1 MNNDKNYFFFFS
13 TLFHLH
19 QPELFVDSSE
29 EMPNLQNKKKK
40 IQKQKSICIHTDLE
54 LQKSQ
59 VTIQLAKEDAA

>member
-40 IQKQKSICIHTDLE
+40 YKNKKVYVYIQIWNCKSP
-54 LQKSQ
+54 K
-59 VTIQLAKEDAA
+59 